1 MVRYVSPNK
10 RRLALSQPRQG
21 AYAMKTPPA
30 VMRRQVLAGAAG
42 TLFAPAIITRASA
55 ATRGVSDTE
64 VIIGTMTD
72 LSGVTAVQGVN
83 NANAIRLAFEDA
95 NAQGGIHGRKIRYVV
110 EDNEYMVP
118 KGVQAMN
125 KLVNRDD
132 IFFALANGGTPMN
145 EAVMPM

>member
-1 MVRYVSPNK
+1 MKPSRAFS
-10 RRLALSQPRQG
+10 RRH
-21 AYAMKTPPA
+21 
-30 VMRRQVLAGAAG
+30 VLAGAAG

-83 NANAIRLAFEDA
+83 NANAIRMAFDDA
-95 NAQGGIHGRKIRYVV
+95 NAKGGIHGRKIRYIV

-118 KGVQAMN
+118 KGGAGDEQAAEPRQH
-125 KLVNRDD
+125 LLCPGERRHADERCRHAD
-132 IFFALANGGTPMN
+132 RCSRRTCPTSSR
-145 EAVMPM
+145 